1 MKTLL
6 LILAVFQSVQDVY
19 KSANEDF
26 DAGRWT
32 DAAAKYEQVL
42 KEDPKHI
49 PSRFNLAVCYTK
61 TGKTDE
67 AISAYRTLLEQND
80 AVYEARVNLALLFD
94 QNGKRAEAGE
104 QFEKALVLRPDDVQA
119 ELNLGTFYLRGEEVD
134 KAYPHLTRVAD
145 KGLVSVEL
153 YAALSEIEHSRK
165 NEPKSREY
173 LEKAIQLDPKNT
185 RLIQQLAVSYFEEN
199 DYSKAAPLFEKLA
212 KEQPSNADYFFLLG
226 KSYEQLK
233 AYPPALA
240 ALLQTVRIKP
250 DYFEAYALISG
261 IFVAQE
267 DWPRAA
273 EALMRFLEFRPKEAV
288 AHFILA
294 TCLDKLGRVKE
305 AIVQYNTFL
314 ELDDGSN
321 DARSFQARERA
332 RTLERRLKR

>member
-1 MKTLL
+1 MKLLL
-6 LILAVFQSVQDVY
+6 LILALLQSVQDVY

-26 DAGRWT
+26 DAGRWAE
-32 DAAAKYEQVL
+32 AAAKYEQVL

-61 TGKTDE
+61 TGKAEE
-67 AISAYRTLLEQND
+67 AMAAYRSLLEQND
-80 AVYEARVNLALLFD
+80 TIYEARVNLALLLD
-94 QNGKRAEAGE
+94 QSGKRAEAGE
-104 QFEKALVLRPDDVQA
+104 QFEKALALRPDDTQA
-119 ELNLGTFYLRGEEVD
+119 ELNLGIFYLRGEEVD
-134 KAYPHLTRVAD
+134 KAYPHLARVAD
-145 KGLVSVEL
+145 KGVESVEL

-173 LEKAIQLDPKNT
+173 LEKAIRLDPKNT
-185 RLIQQLAVSYFEEN
+185 KLVQQLAVSYFEEN
-199 DYSKAAPLFEKLA
+199 NYSKAAPLFEQLT
-212 KEQPSNADYFFLLG
+212 KEQPTNADYFFLLG

-240 ALLQTVRIKP
+240 ALQQVLRIKS

-261 IFVAQE
+261 IFFAQE
-267 DWPRAA
+267 DWARAA
-273 EALMRFLEFRPKEAV
+273 EALMRFLELQPKEAV

-305 AIVQYNTFL
+305 AILQYNTFL
-314 ELDDGSN
+314 QLDDGSN